1 MRNRDRISK
10 TCLYDFLMELNRK
23 IIDNSSYCIVDLLT
37 DEQHMD
43 LCKKYNGDC
52 SLCVENYLNA
62 EEGESK

>member
-1 MRNRDRISK
+1 
-10 TCLYDFLMELNRK
+10 MELNRK

-52 SLCVENYLNA
+52 SLC
-62 EEGESK
+62 